1 MNWLNNVV
9 SRSKTIVLLTT
20 ILSILAAIN
29 IPKLKF
35 DADLS
40 NLIPSND
47 PVIKELEAATDEFGS
62 QSLILI
68 AIRTDN
74 IYQAETLKKIEQL
87 ADNIVVIDGVA
98 EVISPFN
105 AEVVDSSEWGMEIV
119 PLSDYLPQSNA
130 EINAYRERINSS
142 PYKDILI
149 SPDEKAAVIMIK
161 PDASLE
167 PGKES
172 HLAAQ
177 LSELVNN
184 YNSPEEIYVVGD
196 VYSAYYAEN
205 AMKKDVLL
213 LTPLVFL
220 VLVAVL
226 YLGFRSIQ
234 GVLLPMITVVLSSV
248 WAVALM
254 ALLGV
259 KMSIITVLVPVI
271 LLAIGSAQGIHI
283 LNRYYSYLNQ
293 GHEKNDAIF
302 KAMQDLTYPILMT
315 SLTTAAGFIS
325 LLSSPIPPIK
335 HFGLFTAFGV
345 IIAMILSLWLI
356 PAVLVLLP
364 AKKTLPLYAKES
376 DVNKR
381 DVGQI
386 IGQIGFWIA
395 NHSTLTIIFYV
406 LITILGIT
414 LSFNLKTESNML
426 RYFEKNS
433 PVIRGTDIVEN
444 QFGGTLQLTIV
455 VDTKESN
462 GVKDPK
468 LLKKLEDIEK
478 YLITVPNVSHAKSLA
493 TIVKEINHAFTGKH
507 QLPESQEAVAQ
518 ELLLYSL
525 QGGSNLE
532 YFTNYDFSKTVVTA
546 RVLNAGSEEIKTV
559 INTIDNYLSHEFG
572 KDQSIA
578 VSLTGMPKV
587 IYRVMDQFAR
597 SQILS
602 LATSSVLVA
611 IIVALIMKSVLYGLL
626 SILPLVITIA
636 INFGFMGA
644 GNIPLD
650 AVTSMIAG
658 IAIGIGVD
666 YSIHYITTYLKE
678 AKTEKNSQNIAL
690 RSGLKSGNGIFL
702 NALTLFLGFM
712 VLLVSNFRAI
722 KLFGFLTA
730 LTMLISSFSALTL
743 LPSILSWHTRKN
755 NKEE

>member
-1 MNWLNNVV
+1 MNWLNKII
-9 SRSKTIVLLTT
+9 SRSKVIVLLTAV
-20 ILSILAAIN
+20 LSIIAAIN

-40 NLIPSND
+40 NLIPKDD

-62 QSLILI
+62 QSLILV

-74 IYQAETLKKIEQL
+74 IYQAKTLKKIGQL
-87 ADNIVVIDGVA
+87 ADNIVLIDGVA

-105 AEVVDSSEWGMEIV
+105 AEVVESSEWGMEIV
-119 PLSDYLPQSNA
+119 PLSAYLPQSTA

-177 LSELVNN
+177 LSELVNK

-220 VLVAVL
+220 VLAAVL
-226 YLGFRSIQ
+226 YLGFRSLQ
-234 GVLLPMITVVLSSV
+234 GVLLPMITVALSSV

-283 LNRYYSYLNQ
+283 LNRYYSYLTQ
-293 GHEKNDAIF
+293 GQEKKEAVLNT
-302 KAMQDLTYPILMT
+302 MQELTYPILMT

-345 IIAMILSLWLI
+345 VIAMILSLCLI
-356 PAVLVLLP
+356 PAILFLLP
-364 AKKTLPLYAKES
+364 AKKTAPIYIKDSEK
-376 DVNKR
+376 KR

-395 NHSTLTIIFYV
+395 NHSTLTILFYA

-468 LLKKLEDIEK
+468 LLKKLEDIEE

-493 TIVKEINHAFTGKH
+493 TIVKEINQAFSGEY

-559 INTIDNYLSHEFG
+559 IKTIDNYLSHQNG
-572 KDQSIA
+572 KDKSIA

-611 IIVALIMKSVLYGLL
+611 IIVALIMKSLLYGFL

-678 AKTEKNSQNIAL
+678 AKTEKNSRNIAL
-690 RSGLKSGNGIFL
+690 KSGLKSGNGIFL
-702 NALTLFLGFM
+702 NALTLFLGFL

-730 LTMLISSFSALTL
+730 LTMLISSFTALTL
-743 LPSILSWHTRKN
+743 LPAILSWHTRKN
-755 NKEE
+755 NKKE